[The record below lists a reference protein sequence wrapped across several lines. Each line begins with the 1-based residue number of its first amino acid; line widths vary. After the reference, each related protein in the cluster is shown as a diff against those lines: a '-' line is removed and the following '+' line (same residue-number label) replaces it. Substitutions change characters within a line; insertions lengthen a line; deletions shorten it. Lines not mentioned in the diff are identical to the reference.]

1 MLTRYQT
8 EDLFLV
14 DTMGMTFFFI
24 RSPQI
29 HYYCQRGILLHL
41 QQQAGNV
48 LLICSITSV
57 RSVLVS
63 WGGTNKSSADMTTKK
78 AINLVTRK

>member
-1 MLTRYQT
+1 
-8 EDLFLV
+8 
-14 DTMGMTFFFI
+14 MTFFFF
-24 RSPQI
+24 SPPQI
-29 HYYCQRGILLHL
+29 EYYSQRRNLLHL

-63 WGGTNKSSADMTTKK
+63 WGGTNKSSADMTTKR
-78 AINLVTRK
+78 AMNLATTTKEKVNNILQSILIQTSI